1 MSFTTS
7 LAGNQQPSQFVY
19 TTTNISVDNISV
31 QNLSAESASITNLTT
46 TIFSPV
52 NVNATAISTTDLT
65 VTNLATIG
73 QIHTSYIHMSNA
85 SLDGTMGANTLNAV
99 TVNADNAIADELY
112 LNEQSS
118 VLTDKS
124 LIKRDANQIKFIG
137 KSNASDANGA
147 DFLFRTGTETDAVK
161 LTISRTSDI
170 VGAIALA
177 VDTTIEGDTGIFD
190 TLNVSTLNVSNSFDL
205 TTINVSTIN
214 SSTVNSSMINADN
227 LSSTNTSIVNLSVDV
242 ADSDLALF
250 SDSSNVADKSRIYR
264 QGNVLYVAQGA
275 VAGDADASIH
285 FYIGPPTGTP
295 PLKIDKNNNKTTAID
310 FASDDL
316 FSLRGTINTFN
327 SSSIASPSIEGDAIE
342 TENLLFNDKVTS
354 NDSFFERVS
363 DKFRFVGSSG
373 ITPVDWEF
381 YKTGGVSP
389 LVKIEAANDRL
400 TVAGDIVGNIRQNL
414 AAGTGIT
421 LSQAG
426 GITTITNSGSV
437 TDPLNVSQL
446 NASNISC
453 VNLSASNDITALE
466 VRGTAIVSSPI
477 LEGGFVDTLTGDISN
492 LSTVNISST
501 LISTNT
507 INASTVNS
515 SAMTTVSLN
524 TTSIFAQGAIIGAT
538 VDADILEALYEF
550 HITDKTTGTSNQTIM
565 HRFANSFEMYN
576 TNVVAPYKIYTGT
589 NTGTPDLE
597 ITSTGIVADISPNLA
612 AGTGIQL
619 ATVAGVTTITNTGI
633 VTDPLNV
640 SKLNAS
646 NISCVNLSASN
657 DITALEVR
665 GTAIVSSPILEGGF
679 VDTLTGDITNL
690 SSTNISL
697 TNATLATSL
706 TGAGN
711 INITGDIQT
720 TGIINTT
727 GIIQTTGA
735 INGGTINGNIAGNLA
750 AGTGINLNTVG
761 GITTIS
767 NTGGSVTDPLN
778 LSKLNASNISCD
790 NISAA
795 LITGDIFSTLSA
807 GGGVTISQNT
817 PTAGITQISATALST
832 STQYAFKAYSTSG
845 DAYSINGATTIPY
858 NSLSPQTGYDGYS
871 IPNTSSYNTAQA
883 TYTVP
888 VSGYWYFGYTLRQ
901 RTTSTTNA
909 LVAIYRNGSIYMI
922 NGNYTGN
929 GEGMSITLYADA
941 GDLFYVRSIS
951 GSFSVDMRPTAAMF
965 FGFLLQPEN
974 NTVTATTNLSIQNLS
989 VSGDITATSITADL
1003 SPNLTA
1009 GLNMGLTTTAGVT
1022 TIKSAQQILSLSLT
1036 TTVSPGAV
1044 VGTTIIYDTI
1054 KYNSGVGLYLANPAT
1069 GEITVNQSGSY
1080 CISAAVNVFNNN
1092 YSDRVNFR
1100 IRLRVN
1106 GSWFMGYPQAY
1117 SYSRHQNYARYA
1129 TSVITDHC
1137 TPLMAGDKIDIF
1149 CSVAKAQ
1156 NSNFTSDFSGL
1167 QLFNGATLT
1176 IKRI

>member
-1 MSFTTS
+1 MSFTTNI
-7 LAGNQQPSQFVY
+7 AGTAPANTFVY
-19 TTTNISVDNISV
+19 TTTTVSVDNISV
-31 QNLSAESASITNLTT
+31 ENLSATNASISVLTT
-46 TIFSPV
+46 TLFAPV
-52 NVNATAISTTDLT
+52 NVNATNIDTTNLT
-65 VTNLATIG
+65 VSGDANISH
-73 QIHTSYIHMSNA
+73 IHVSNI
-85 SLDGTMGANTLNAV
+85 SLDGTIGGNTANFATINGDSIA
-99 TVNADNAIADELY
+99 ADELY

-137 KSNASDANGA
+137 KSNASDTVGA
-147 DFLFRTGTETDAVK
+147 DFLFRTGLETDAVK

-190 TLNVSTLNVSNSFDL
+190 TINVSTLNVSNPINL

-214 SSTVNSSMINADN
+214 ASTVNSSTINAN
-227 LSSTNTSIVNLSVDV
+227 NISSTNTS
-242 ADSDLALF
+242 
-250 SDSSNVADKSRIYR
+250 
-264 QGNVLYVAQGA
+264 
-275 VAGDADASIH
+275 
-285 FYIGPPTGTP
+285 
-295 PLKIDKNNNKTTAID
+295 
-310 FASDDL
+310 SDDL

-327 SSSIASPSIEGDAIE
+327 SSSIASPAINGDAIE
-342 TENLLFNDKVTS
+342 TKNLLFNDKVTS

-381 YKTGGVSP
+381 YKTGGVNP
-389 LVKIEAANDRL
+389 LVKIEASNDRL

-515 SAMTTVSLN
+515 SAMTTGSLN
-524 TTSIFAQGAIIGAT
+524 TTTVFAQGAIIGAT

-565 HRFANSFEMYN
+565 HRFSNYFDMYN

-597 ITSTGIVADISPNLA
+597 ITSSGIIADISPNLA

-640 SKLNAS
+640 CQLNAS
-646 NISCVNLSASN
+646 NISCVNLSASK
-657 DITALEVR
+657 DLSALEIR

-720 TGIINTT
+720 TGV
-727 GIIQTTGA
+727 
-735 INGGTINGNIAGNLA
+735 INGTTLTGDIAGNLA
-750 AGTGINLNTVG
+750 AGTGITLNTVAG
-761 GITTIS
+761 VTTITNS
-767 NTGGSVTDPLN
+767 GGVTDPLN
-778 LSKLNASNISCD
+778 VSKLNASNISCD

-807 GGGVTISQNT
+807 GGGITISQNT

-845 DAYSINGATTIPY
+845 DAYSISGAVTIPY

-965 FGFLLQPEN
+965 YGFLLQPVN
-974 NTVTATTNLSIQNLS
+974 NTVSSTTNLSIQNLS

-1009 GLNMGLTTTAGVT
+1009 GLNMGLSTTAGVT
-1022 TIKSAQQILSLSLT
+1022 TINSAQQILCLSLT
-1036 TTVSPGAV
+1036 NNITPGAAV
-1044 VGTTIIYDTI
+1044 TGRSIIYDTT
-1054 KYNSGVGLYLANPAT
+1054 KYDSGAGIFVYEPLT
-1069 GEITVNQSGSY
+1069 GETEVTLGGNY
-1080 CISAAVNVFNNN
+1080 CISAAGNLKNAT
-1092 YSDRVNFR
+1092 YTDRVNFR
-1100 IRLRVN
+1100 IRFRVN
-1106 GSWFMGYPQAY
+1106 GTWVAGYPQAY
-1117 SYSRHQNYARYA
+1117 SYARHQNYARYS
-1129 TSVITDHC
+1129 TSVITDFC
-1137 TPLMAGDKIDIF
+1137 LPLNAGDKIDIF
-1149 CSVAKAQ
+1149 CNVAKAT
-1156 NSNFTSDFSGL
+1156 NNNFTSDFGGL
-1167 QLFNGATLT
+1167 QLFNGSTFT

>member
-1 MSFTTS
+1 
-7 LAGNQQPSQFVY
+7 
-19 TTTNISVDNISV
+19 
-31 QNLSAESASITNLTT
+31 
-46 TIFSPV
+46 
-52 NVNATAISTTDLT
+52 
-65 VTNLATIG
+65 
-73 QIHTSYIHMSNA
+73 
-85 SLDGTMGANTLNAV
+85 
-99 TVNADNAIADELY
+99 
-112 LNEQSS
+112 
-118 VLTDKS
+118 
-124 LIKRDANQIKFIG
+124 
-137 KSNASDANGA
+137 
-147 DFLFRTGTETDAVK
+147 
-161 LTISRTSDI
+161 
-170 VGAIALA
+170 

-190 TLNVSTLNVSNSFDL
+190 TINVSTLNVSNPINL
-205 TTINVSTIN
+205 TTLNTSTIN
-214 SSTVNSSMINADN
+214 SSTINANNISVDN

-295 PLKIDKNNNKTTAID
+295 PLKIDKNNNKTTAVD

-363 DKFRFVGSSG
+363 NKFRFVGSSG

-389 LVKIEAANDRL
+389 LVKIEAANDTM

-421 LSQAG
+421 LTQAG
-426 GITTITNSGSV
+426 GITTITNSGGV

-524 TTSIFAQGAIIGAT
+524 TTSMFAQGAIIGAT

-565 HRFANSFEMYN
+565 HRFANYFEMYN

-597 ITSTGIVADISPNLA
+597 ITSSGIIADISPNLA

-640 SKLNAS
+640 CQLNAS
-646 NISCVNLSASN
+646 NISCVNLSASK
-657 DITALEVR
+657 DLSALEIR

-720 TGIINTT
+720 TGVISGATLT
-727 GIIQTTGA
+727 GD
-735 INGGTINGNIAGNLA
+735 IAGNLA
-750 AGTGINLNTVG
+750 AGTGITLNTVAG
-761 GITTIS
+761 VTTITNS
-767 NTGGSVTDPLN
+767 GGVTDPLN
-778 LSKLNASNISCD
+778 VSKLNASNISCD

-817 PTAGITQISATALST
+817 PSPGITQISATALST

-845 DAYSINGATTIPY
+845 DAYSINGAVTIPY

-871 IPNTSSYNTAQA
+871 IPNASSYNTAQA

-965 FGFLLQPEN
+965 YGFLLQPEN

-1009 GLNMGLTTTAGVT
+1009 GLNMDLTTIAGNT
-1022 TIKSAQQILSLSLT
+1022 TINSAQQILSMSLT
-1036 TTVSPGAV
+1036 NNITPGGV
-1044 VGTTIIYDTI
+1044 VGTKIFYDTFN
-1054 KYNSGVGLYLANPAT
+1054 YDSGGGLFVWNPFT
-1069 GEITVNQSGSY
+1069 GEVTVNQTGNY
-1080 CISAAVNVFNNN
+1080 CISATGNIFNSS

-1106 GSWFMGYPQAY
+1106 GSWFLGYPQAY
-1117 SYSRHQNYARYA
+1117 SYARHQNYARYA

-1137 TPLMAGDKIDIF
+1137 TPLNAGDVFDIF
-1149 CSVAKAQ
+1149 ASVAKAT

-1167 QLFNGATLT
+1167 QIFNGATLT

>member
-1 MSFTTS
+1 
-7 LAGNQQPSQFVY
+7 
-19 TTTNISVDNISV
+19 
-31 QNLSAESASITNLTT
+31 
-46 TIFSPV
+46 
-52 NVNATAISTTDLT
+52 
-65 VTNLATIG
+65 
-73 QIHTSYIHMSNA
+73 
-85 SLDGTMGANTLNAV
+85 
-99 TVNADNAIADELY
+99 
-112 LNEQSS
+112 
-118 VLTDKS
+118 
-124 LIKRDANQIKFIG
+124 
-137 KSNASDANGA
+137 
-147 DFLFRTGTETDAVK
+147 
-161 LTISRTSDI
+161 
-170 VGAIALA
+170 
-177 VDTTIEGDTGIFD
+177 
-190 TLNVSTLNVSNSFDL
+190 
-205 TTINVSTIN
+205 
-214 SSTVNSSMINADN
+214 
-227 LSSTNTSIVNLSVDV
+227 
-242 ADSDLALF
+242 
-250 SDSSNVADKSRIYR
+250 
-264 QGNVLYVAQGA
+264 
-275 VAGDADASIH
+275 
-285 FYIGPPTGTP
+285 
-295 PLKIDKNNNKTTAID
+295 
-310 FASDDL
+310 
-316 FSLRGTINTFN
+316 
-327 SSSIASPSIEGDAIE
+327 
-342 TENLLFNDKVTS
+342 
-354 NDSFFERVS
+354 
-363 DKFRFVGSSG
+363 
-373 ITPVDWEF
+373 VDWEF

-389 LVKIEAANDRL
+389 LVKIEAANDTM

-426 GITTITNSGSV
+426 GITTITNSGGV

-524 TTSIFAQGAIIGAT
+524 TTTVFAQGAIVGAT

-565 HRFANSFEMYN
+565 HRFSNYFDMYN

-597 ITSTGIVADISPNLA
+597 ITSSGIIADISPNLA
-612 AGTGIQL
+612 AGTGITL
-619 ATVAGVTTITNTGI
+619 NTVAGVTTITNTGI

-640 SKLNAS
+640 SQLNAS

-690 SSTNISL
+690 SSN
-697 TNATLATSL
+697 
-706 TGAGN
+706 
-711 INITGDIQT
+711 
-720 TGIINTT
+720 
-727 GIIQTTGA
+727 
-735 INGGTINGNIAGNLA
+735 
-750 AGTGINLNTVG
+750 
-761 GITTIS
+761 
-767 NTGGSVTDPLN
+767 
-778 LSKLNASNISCD
+778 NISCV

-817 PTAGITQISATALST
+817 PSPGITQISATALST

-845 DAYSINGATTIPY
+845 DAYSINGAVTIPY
-858 NSLSPQTGYDGYS
+858 NSLAPQTGYDGYS

-883 TYTVP
+883 TYTIP
-888 VSGYWYFGYTLRQ
+888 VSGYWYIGYTLRQ

-909 LVAIYRNGSIYMI
+909 LVAIYRNGTIYMI

-929 GEGMSITLYADA
+929 NEGMSINLYADA
-941 GDLFYVRSIS
+941 GDLIYVRSIS

-965 FGFLLQPEN
+965 YGFLLQPVN
-974 NTVTATTNLSIQNLS
+974 NTVSATTNLSIQNLS

-1009 GLNMGLTTTAGVT
+1009 GLNMDLTTIAGNT
-1022 TIKSAQQILSLSLT
+1022 TINSAQQILSMSLT
-1036 TTVSPGAV
+1036 NNITPGGV
-1044 VGTTIIYDTI
+1044 VGTKIFYDTFN
-1054 KYNSGVGLYLANPAT
+1054 YDSGGGLFVWNPFTAEVTINQT
-1069 GEITVNQSGSY
+1069 GNY
-1080 CISAAVNVFNNN
+1080 CISAAVNIFNNS

-1100 IRLRVN
+1100 IRFRVN
-1106 GSWFMGYPQAY
+1106 GSWFLGYPQAY

-1137 TPLMAGDKIDIF
+1137 TQLNAGDVFDIF
-1149 CSVAKAQ
+1149 ASVAKAS